1 MKEINRHKQME
12 RYSMFLDWKNQYCEN
27 DYSTKGNLQIQW
39 IPINL
44 SMALFTEL
52 EQQQQ
57 QQNHNLYGNTKT
69 LTGQSSLEKEKWSWR
84 NQPSWLQII
93 LRSCNHQDSMV
104 LAQKQKYRP
113 MEQARKLRSKPLQI
127 WVLYF
132 WQRRQE
138 YTMGQRQ
145 PLQ

>member
-93 LRSCNHQDSMV
+93 LQSYSQDSTV
-104 LAQKQKYRP
+104 LANKQKYRSV
-113 MEQARKLRSKPLQI
+113 EQAKKPRDKPTHLWTPYI
-127 WVLYF
+127 W
-132 WQRRQE
+132 QSRQE
-138 YTMGQRQ
+138 YT
-145 PLQ
+145 L